1 MTFTNPPIEGT
12 TAMLDIVGINHVSI
26 TVTDLERSVPW
37 YTDLFGMGKLMDQSL
52 ADGSSYVLI
61 GKPDFSM
68 SLGLHIHPTNKGE
81 RFSEART
88 GLDHVSFLV
97 PDRSDLDR
105 WQERLRELD
114 VPHSPISDQPGY
126 SVLVFRDPDNI
137 QLELF
142 ASAAHH

>member
-1 MTFTNPPIEGT
+1 MP
-12 TAMLDIVGINHVSI
+12 DIAGINHVSI

-37 YTDLFGMGKLMDQSL
+37 YIELFGLGKLLNRTL

-61 GKPDFSM
+61 GKQDFSM
-68 SLGLHIHPTNKGE
+68 SVGLHIHPTSQGE

-105 WQERLRELD
+105 WRERLLEHG
-114 VPHSPISDQPGY
+114 VPQSPISDQPGY

-137 QLELF
+137 QLELMAF
-142 ASAAHH
+142 AAPSN